1 MITIQADITY
11 VMVMNIINVF
21 CLQWLVIMIA
31 FLVNDIYVV
40 SMITLSKK
48 ESQLKVGAQSMY
60 SHLTF
65 PDFWLS
71 FLTAEV
77 RF

>member
-11 VMVMNIINVF
+11 VMVMIIINVF

-40 SMITLSKK
+40 SMIT
-48 ESQLKVGAQSMY
+48 
-60 SHLTF
+60 H
-65 PDFWLS
+65 DHI
-71 FLTAEV
+71 
-77 RF
+77 